1 MSISTAPEFS
11 MGGSGCEVSCV
22 DVEQVVSE
30 FLELF
35 DSIRLVAPD
44 DEYPGVGRHFL
55 ANVVR
60 VLVEARRPIGLVLP
74 AFPAK
79 SPNVMKK
86 VLGPLPGKLA
96 HQAVLLVSRANRDF
110 VS

>member
-1 MSISTAPEFS
+1 
-11 MGGSGCEVSCV
+11 
-22 DVEQVVSE
+22 
-30 FLELF
+30 
-35 DSIRLVAPD
+35 
-44 DEYPGVGRHFL
+44 
-55 ANVVR
+55 VR

-79 SPNVMKK
+79 SPNVIKK